1 MQDLLKYGLLAIS
14 IGLIEIGIYYHLYGS
29 YNPIIIIACM
39 LLGFLFSY
47 LIKKY
52 YDDLNKSNEND
63 DESDLWIT
71 LQTIMNTDVPTEE
84 YYARRFNLS
93 TGEVLTKGQPK
104 GQWIVATHLKEDEL
118 NALIELVQKI
128 TPFALTDENIIRTEC
143 VECSSDKYSMMIT
156 LQKNKKMS
164 VLKSIMNRSIFATN
178 DDNCEQLVSLIEKID
193 HLMPYWNTSYE
204 WI

>member
-14 IGLIEIGIYYHLYGS
+14 IGLIEICIYYHLYGS

-52 YDDLNKSNEND
+52 YDDLEDNDENND
-63 DESDLWIT
+63 GSDLWIT

-84 YYARRFNLS
+84 YYARRFNLL

-104 GQWIVATHLKEDEL
+104 GQWIVATHLKEEEL
-118 NALIELVQKI
+118 NALTELAQKI
-128 TPFALTDENIIRTEC
+128 KPFALTDENIIRTEC
-143 VECSSDKYSMMIT
+143 VECSSDKFSLMIT
-156 LQKNKKMS
+156 LQKNNKMS
-164 VLKSIMNRSIFATN
+164 VLKSIMNKTIFTTN
-178 DDNCEQLVSLIEKID
+178 DDNCEQLVGLIEKID
-193 HLMPYWNTSYE
+193 HQMPYWNTAYE